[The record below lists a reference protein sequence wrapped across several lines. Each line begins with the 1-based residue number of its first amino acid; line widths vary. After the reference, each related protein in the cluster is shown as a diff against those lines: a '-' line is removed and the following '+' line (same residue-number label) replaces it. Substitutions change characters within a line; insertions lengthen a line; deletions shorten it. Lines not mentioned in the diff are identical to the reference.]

1 MMKYIGTSTTSKNTK
16 NTMRSSERNTP
27 SSAASSRS
35 IQAVNAFTRS
45 VSFADASSPIGKSS
59 AVSTI
64 MKRLMP
70 STPTTYLTPIEPIQ
84 RSLSTNW

>member
-27 SSAASSRS
+27 SSAASSSS
-35 IQAVNAFTRS
+35 IHAVNAFTRT
-45 VSFADASSPIGKSS
+45 VSFADASSPIGNSS

-70 STPTTYLTPIEPIQ
+70 STPTTYLTPSEPIQ